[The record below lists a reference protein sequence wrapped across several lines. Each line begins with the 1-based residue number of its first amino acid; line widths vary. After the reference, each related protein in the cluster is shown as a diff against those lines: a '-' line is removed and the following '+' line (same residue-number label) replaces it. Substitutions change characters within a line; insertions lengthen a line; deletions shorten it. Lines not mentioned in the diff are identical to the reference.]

1 MAILRTILRRTNFSY
16 LVRKTVSLL
25 NNIPDTK
32 QFSSSGRHQLDV
44 LQFKFISDAYHL
56 ELVQTPQLK
65 STG

>member
-44 LQFKFISDAYHL
+44 LQFIISDAYHL